1 MLAGL
6 TIKAYIKEKARAG
19 FAGFAGVVIFLIFA
33 TCFYWF
39 DVITLKMLKYD
50 GVASL
55 GGAFFYSNRRF
66 KPRKRRRRG
75 IFQASEKRAG
85 LAPQSPKSAK
95 GTSCQEN
102 VDEIN

>member
-19 FAGFAGVVIFLIFA
+19 FAGFAGVLNILIFA
-33 TCFYWF
+33 TCFYCF
-39 DVITLKMLKYD
+39 DVIPAKTAKYD

-85 LAPQSPKSAK
+85 LAPQSQVYYKSTLA
-95 GTSCQEN
+95 TAT
-102 VDEIN
+102 